1 MSGPEYSN
9 RSFLKKSVR
18 DAMIAWGYILPA
30 LLLFC
35 VFMFWPVVY
44 TFIMSFFRGTTANPT
59 RAFAGFNNYVAA
71 LTSPGTLSLLQR
83 TGLYILILVFL
94 NFLIP
99 YILAFINHFVM
110 QRNRQLYKII
120 IFMPSIISLVV
131 GAMLIQFLFNPVI
144 GPIARLLALVNATMP
159 TWSRTPGLV
168 IFVISLV
175 ACYKAFGYNFL
186 VLLSGMSTVSSEL
199 IEAARLE
206 RTPHSKIFTKIVMPL
221 TSSTAIYVLIMSIVQ
236 GVQFVFT
243 PIAILTQGGP
253 HEASSNVLYAT
264 YQEAFLFF
272 NSGVASVLSVLT
284 LFIFIVLM
292 ILEFKLVEKGVYYDN

>member
-1 MSGPEYSN
+1 
-9 RSFLKKSVR
+9 
-18 DAMIAWGYILPA
+18 MIAWGYVLPA
-30 LLLFC
+30 LALFC

-44 TFIMSFFRGTTANPT
+44 TFIMSFFQGTTADPT
-59 RAFAGFNNYVAA
+59 RAFAGLDNYVAV
-71 LTSPGTLSLLQR
+71 LTSPATLRLLQR
-83 TGLYILILVFL
+83 TGLYILVLIFF
-94 NFLIP
+94 NFAIP
-99 YILAFINHFVM
+99 YLLAFINHFVM
-110 QRNRQLYKII
+110 QRNKQLYKII
-120 IFMPSIISLVV
+120 IFLPSIISLVV

-144 GPIARLLALVNATMP
+144 GPVARLMGVFNTTMP

-206 RTPHSKIFTKIVMPL
+206 KTPNRKILTKIVLPL
-221 TSSTAIYVLIMSIVQ
+221 TSSTAIYVLIISIVQ

-264 YQEAFLFF
+264 FQEAFLFF
-272 NSGVASVLSVLT
+272 NSGTASVLSVLT
-284 LFIFIVLM
+284 LLIFIVLM
-292 ILEFKLVEKGVYYDN
+292 VLEFKLVEKGVYYEN

>member
-1 MSGPEYSN
+1 M
-9 RSFLKKSVR
+9 V
-18 DAMIAWGYILPA
+18 AWGYVLPA
-30 LLLFC
+30 LSLFC
-35 VFMFWPVVY
+35 VFMFWPVAY

-59 RAFAGFNNYVAA
+59 RTFAGLGNYVAV
-71 LTSPGTLSLLQR
+71 LTSPGTIKLLQR

-94 NFLIP
+94 NFLLP
-99 YILAFINHFVM
+99 YALAFINHFVM

-144 GPIARLLALVNATMP
+144 GPVARLMALINATMP

-206 RTPHSKIFTKIVMPL
+206 KTPISKIFTKIVMPL

-272 NSGVASVLSVLT
+272 NSGTASVLSVIT

-292 ILEFKLVEKGVYYDN
+292 VLEFKLVEKGVYYEN